1 MNDKYETFYTLF
13 ADKYEFKSMETIRP
27 LLADTISIIRT
38 IEEDEKI
45 PVGSSK
51 FGGNPDLPKGMVYP
65 FVDEE
70 IAYTFVMQIN
80 CAEVVPFDK
89 QGCFPKSG
97 MLYLFQKFEYEE
109 LTLSFDFEPDE
120 LEEFYRCAHIV
131 HYDGNEEL
139 VRVERPEN
147 EHALLIESA
156 RIGFVPS
163 YTLPCPYEQGHFYE
177 KVGITDEDELDVIN
191 KLQTAL
197 YRLPYET
204 AEDVIEMDLEAF
216 YDKPVHQLFGYP
228 DGYQGAVDVEVEVL
242 LKDFEDGDKEPV
254 PTQHLFQL
262 SVDEDINLWWAADG
276 AMYYFIAE
284 EDFKNGVFSRVCH
297 TMQCG

>member
-1 MNDKYETFYTLF
+1 VNHKYETFYTLF
-13 ADKYEFKSMETIRP
+13 ADKYEFQSMDVIRP
-27 LLADTISIIRT
+27 LLADTISMVRT
-38 IEEDEKI
+38 IEEDEDM
-45 PVGSSK
+45 PVGVSK
-51 FGGNPDLPKGMVYP
+51 FGGKPDLPKGMNYP

-89 QGCFPKSG
+89 QERFPKTG

-109 LTLSFDFEPDE
+109 VALSFDFEPDE
-120 LEEFYRCAHIV
+120 LEAFYKGAHII
-131 HYDGNEEL
+131 HYDGNNEL
-139 VRVERPEN
+139 VRVDRPEN
-147 EHALLIESA
+147 EHALLIKPA
-156 RIGFVPS
+156 RIGFVSS

-204 AEDVIEMDLEAF
+204 AEDVIEMDLETF
-216 YDKPVHQLFGYP
+216 HDKPVHQLFGYP
-228 DGYQGAVDVEVEVL
+228 DGCQGAVEAEVEAL
-242 LKDFEDGDKEPV
+242 LKDFEGGNEEPV

-276 AMYYFIAE
+276 AVYYFITE
-284 EDFKNGVFSRVCH
+284 EDLENSVFSRVFH